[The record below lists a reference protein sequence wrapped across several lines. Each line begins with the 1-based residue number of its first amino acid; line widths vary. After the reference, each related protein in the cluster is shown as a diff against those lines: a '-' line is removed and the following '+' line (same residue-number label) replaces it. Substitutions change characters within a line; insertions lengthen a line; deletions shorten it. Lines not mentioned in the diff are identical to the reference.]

1 MIKIKM
7 LTRSA
12 KQQKQDIEQ
21 AIKVMLV
28 ENKIVISQ
36 ARTAKEICST
46 RNYNRSV
53 ESPLCGTGKLR
64 DSVY

>member
-36 ARTAKEICST
+36 AKTAKEICST

>member
-1 MIKIKM
+1 MK
-7 LTRSA
+7 TRFT

-36 ARTAKEICST
+36 AKTAKEICAT
-46 RNYNRSV
+46 CNYNQSV
-53 ESPLCGTGKLR
+53 ESHLCGTEKLR
-64 DSVY
+64 NSVC

>member
-1 MIKIKM
+1 MIRIKIR
-7 LTRSA
+7 TRFT
-12 KQQKQDIEQ
+12 KRQKRDIEQ

-28 ENKIVISQ
+28 ENKVVISQ
-36 ARTAKEICST
+36 AKTAKEISST

-64 DSVY
+64 NSVY

>member
-1 MIKIKM
+1 MIKFKM
-7 LTRSA
+7 LTRST

-36 ARTAKEICST
+36 AKTAKEICST
-46 RNYNRSV
+46 LNYNRSV
-53 ESPLCGTGKLR
+53 ESPLCGTGKSR
-64 DSVY
+64 NSAY

>member
-1 MIKIKM
+1 M